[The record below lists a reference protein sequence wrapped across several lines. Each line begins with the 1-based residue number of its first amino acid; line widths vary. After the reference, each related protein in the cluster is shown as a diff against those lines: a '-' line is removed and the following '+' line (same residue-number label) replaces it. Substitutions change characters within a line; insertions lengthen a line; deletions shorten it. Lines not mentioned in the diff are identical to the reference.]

1 MKTGGKKLSGIK
13 LVIFDLDGTLVDA
26 YRAIETALNYTRS
39 RFEFANVSYHKIKTS
54 VGKGD
59 KSFIECYFPPELADR
74 ALKIYRE
81 KHKQTLS
88 QGVKLLPYSK
98 STLAYLKRKG
108 YSTAIASNRPAV
120 FTELILHNCSL
131 DRFIDYTLCADKIGR
146 LKPSP
151 EILFN
156 VMKKFKYSPSASV
169 YVGDM
174 VIDIETAK
182 NAGIR
187 CIAVRTGSDSM
198 QELNSKKPFLI
209 LENLKYF
216 KDLF

>member
-1 MKTGGKKLSGIK
+1 MKTGGKKLPGVK

-26 YRAIETALNYTRS
+26 YRAIETALNYTRN
-39 RFEFANVSYHKIKTS
+39 RFNLANVSYRKVKTS

-59 KSFIECYFPPELADR
+59 RNFIECYFPPELVNK

-88 QGVKLLPYSK
+88 QNTKLLPFSK
-98 STLAYLKRKG
+98 STLDYLKRKG
-108 YSTAIASNRPAV
+108 YSTAIATNRPVV
-120 FTELILHNCSL
+120 FTELILGNLGL
-131 DRFIDYTLCADKIGR
+131 DKFIDYTLCADKIGK

-156 VMKKFKYSPSASV
+156 IMKRFKCSPSASV

-174 VIDIETAK
+174 AIDIETAK
-182 NAGIR
+182 NAGVR
-187 CIAVRTGSDSM
+187 CVAVTTGSSSL
-198 QELNSKKPFLI
+198 QELKNKKPFLI
-209 LENLKYF
+209 LENLKYL
-216 KDLF
+216 KNLL